1 MTKAEIAKLLLMA
14 AAFDQRTIGD
24 ADIEAWAATV
34 GDLRFGDARS
44 GLITH
49 YREETTRIMPAHVL
63 ERVAEIRE
71 ARLREAGTIPIPE
84 HLADYPIAELEWRDA
99 ATRAVADGLPLP
111 PAPSEAE
118 LRARTVR
125 EIGE

>member
-1 MTKAEIAKLLLMA
+1 MTKGDVARLLTMA

-24 ADIEAWAATV
+24 ADIEAWAAV
-34 GDLRFGDARS
+34 IGDLRFEDAQS
-44 GLITH
+44 GLIAH

-63 ERVAEIRE
+63 ERVTEIRE

-99 ATRAVADGLPLP
+99 AARAVADGRPLP
-111 PAPSEAE
+111 EAPSEAE
-118 LRARTVR
+118 LRARAVR